1 MQYYMDMLEFC
12 SDDRYNFFNNF
23 VSYVWLCGVFTAVLG
38 IPPAVV
44 GRGASL
50 VVAGRGSLA
59 AAGRGAS
66 LGRVRAAHRGAY
78 SGCRSRALCARAS
91 VAGPPAP
98 EFRLSGGGSRA
109 YLPCHVWDLPRPGT
123 EPVSPALADSL
134 PLSHQGNPIIT
145 LLMSHLKFPH

>member
-23 VSYVWLCGVFTAVLG
+23 VSYVRLCGVFTAVLG
-38 IPPAVV
+38 IPPAV
-44 GRGASL
+44 
-50 VVAGRGSLA
+50 
-59 AAGRGAS
+59 AGRGAS
-66 LGRVRAAHRGAY
+66 LGRMRAAHRGAY

-109 YLPCHVWDLPRPGT
+109 YLPCHVWGLPRPGT